1 MMKKNLLLTVS
12 AVMLLCMTRAFAY
25 AGEPAD
31 STLRFAFLTD
41 THLAENTGAI
51 EDLAA
56 CLKDVNRNDS
66 LDFVLSE
73 VILPISELTR
83 KSHWPRA

>member
-12 AVMLLCMTRAFAY
+12 AVVLLCMTRAFAY

-51 EDLAA
+51 EDLSAS
-56 CLKDVNRNDS
+56 LK
-66 LDFVLSE
+66 E
-73 VILPISELTR
+73 V
-83 KSHWPRA
+83 KSSSDI